1 MRQDLRQE
9 WKEDTRLTARRP
21 IISLSKMNRLGLR
34 LVKDRRPGL
43 TTMDLVLG
51 RRGEIL
57 TILPKC
63 LKIESLPV
71 VAVKSHC
78 HCQIRINSADL
89 KSKGTAEIPTAP
101 SFIYC

>member
-1 MRQDLRQE
+1 MDLIVRS
-9 WKEDTRLTARRP
+9 P
-21 IISLSKMNRLGLR
+21 NSSLSKMSRLGLR

-51 RRGEIL
+51 RHAEIL
-57 TILPKC
+57 TILQKC

-71 VAVKSHC
+71 VVVKSHC

-89 KSKGTAEIPTAP
+89 KSKGTAGIPTAP